1 MENKLIALADA
12 MVDRRNFIV
21 KMMEKYGRDDWFV
34 KAEQDDIEQFDNE
47 VAKAVKLR
55 WDEDWVIAYFE
66 TFETADDFMRAFST
80 KPFSAI
86 PVDKF

>member
-21 KMMEKYGRDDWFV
+21 KMIEKYGRDDWFV
-34 KAEQDDIEQFDNE
+34 KAEQDDIEQFE
-47 VAKAVKLR
+47 VVAKAVKLH
-55 WDEDWVIAYFE
+55 WSEDWVIAYFE
-66 TFETADDFMRAFST
+66 TFETTDDFMRTFST

-86 PVDKF
+86 PVDNF